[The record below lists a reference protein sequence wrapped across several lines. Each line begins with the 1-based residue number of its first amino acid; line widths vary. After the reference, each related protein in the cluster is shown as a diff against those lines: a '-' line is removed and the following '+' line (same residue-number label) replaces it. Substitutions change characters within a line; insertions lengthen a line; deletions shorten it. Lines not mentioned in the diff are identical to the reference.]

1 MRFEQCPYC
10 QQPVTVTHFPGG
22 WLRVGC
28 DACGA
33 QWEAH
38 SGMVR
43 RIADGEL
50 LEASAKQKDE
60 GRRDDAVAQDRA
72 SSQVSPEVSKI
83 RRNPH
88 L

>member
-10 QQPVTVTHFPGG
+10 QRAVEVTHFPGG
-22 WLRVGC
+22 WLRIAC

-50 LEASAKQKDE
+50 VDGTERQKNEESPAPSA
-60 GRRDDAVAQDRA
+60 
-72 SSQVSPEVSKI
+72 P
-83 RRNPH
+83 
-88 L
+88 